1 MMKSDDFIMFHHVSS
16 CFIMFHH
23 VSSCFIMF
31 HHFVS
36 RHNLVG
42 KFSIFIQ
49 KGCDSLHL
57 GSHFG
62 CKSRSAGQ
70 SPFYLWEKD
79 AQNNGYEGNENS

>member
-1 MMKSDDFIMFHHVSS
+1 MMKSDD
-16 CFIMFHH
+16 FIMFHH

-49 KGCDSLHL
+49 KGGVTLCIWAAILAANLDQL
-57 GSHFG
+57 GNRHFTFG
-62 CKSRSAGQ
+62 KRMPKTIAM
-70 SPFYLWEKD
+70 K
-79 AQNNGYEGNENS
+79 AMKKVKKK